1 MEKLL
6 IKLITVL
13 LERAVDWI
21 LKKLEQNKVDRRE
34 HERIQQASNR
44 LQNATSVS
52 DFDNAV
58 DELP

>member
-1 MEKLL
+1 MEAIL
-6 IKLITVL
+6 IKVLTAL

-21 LKKLEQNKVDRRE
+21 LKKIEEGKIDRRE
-34 HERIQQASNR
+34 HDRIRQASDR

-52 DFDNAV
+52 DFDDAV